1 MMYPNGRPLGR
12 KQTVRLVVCL
22 TILAWATQ
30 TLLKQWGYG
39 AEVDVAATDPVESF
53 VAPAAG
59 SGLPIGGGTLEIRS
73 EATVVGP
80 EVRLKQICR
89 WSEQQQAFFEPMGE
103 LVLARLGPE
112 VPFKT
117 ISVREIQGI
126 LRDAGVNLAAI
137 NFAGATSCTVA
148 RADVEYDQTE
158 ALRQWIHARE
168 AAAATQPQADDQTP
182 VAARAERDQPGPSSA
197 SSSQEPVQTLRESL
211 IADLARRLNLSP
223 ESLQVDFK
231 PQDEK
236 LLAIS
241 KPLFRFE
248 IEPLRARS
256 LGNVAWNVTIPAD
269 GGEPPRTV
277 TVTAQAR
284 AWQKQLVVAK
294 PIAARQVIRAEDL
307 VERRALVDQIEP
319 EAPLCADQV
328 VGQQAARELKPGTV
342 LTARMIDPVELAK
355 PGQLITVSLDQGT
368 VRIKTVARAMEGGS
382 YGQTIR
388 VKNETTREVFQ
399 VVLTGPQTAT
409 MNLASPIAS
418 AGDRN

>member
-1 MMYPNGRPLGR
+1 G
-12 KQTVRLVVCL
+12 
-22 TILAWATQ
+22 
-30 TLLKQWGYG
+30 
-39 AEVDVAATDPVESF
+39 
-53 VAPAAG
+53 PA
-59 SGLPIGGGTLEIRS
+59 
-73 EATVVGP
+73 
-80 EVRLKQICR
+80 
-89 WSEQQQAFFEPMGE
+89 
-103 LVLARLGPE
+103 

-148 RADVEYDQTE
+148 RSDVEYDQTE
-158 ALRQWIHARE
+158 ALRQWIQARE
-168 AAAATQPQADDQTP
+168 SAATQPQADDQTP
-182 VAARAERDQPGPSSA
+182 AANVQAGTGRPGPSSVF
-197 SSSQEPVQTLRESL
+197 SQEEPVRTLRDSL
-211 IADLARRLNLSP
+211 IADLAARLNLSP

-248 IEPLRARS
+248 IEPLRART
-256 LGNVAWNVTIPAD
+256 LGNVAWNVTIRGD
-269 GGEPPRTV
+269 GGESPRTV

-294 PIAARQVIRAEDL
+294 PIAARQVIGADDV

-319 EAPLCADQV
+319 QALLSAEQV

-342 LTARMIDPVELAK
+342 LTARMVDPAELAR

-368 VRIKTVARAMEGGS
+368 VRIKTVARALEGGS

-409 MNLASPIAS
+409 MNLGSPIAS